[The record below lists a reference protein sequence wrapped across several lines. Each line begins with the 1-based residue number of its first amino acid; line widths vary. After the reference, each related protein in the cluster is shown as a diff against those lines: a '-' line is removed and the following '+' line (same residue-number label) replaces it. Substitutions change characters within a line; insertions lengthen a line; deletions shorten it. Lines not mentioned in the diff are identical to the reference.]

1 MQLYTDASGTQG
13 WGAYWSGRW
22 LQRSWSTTQQTRDIT
37 WKELFA
43 IVMAV
48 HTWGIYW
55 TKQKIVFRCDNQAVV
70 DIWEK
75 GTTHDSYIMALVRLL
90 YFRAAQ
96 YNINVCVMHIPGAH
110 DYIADALS
118 HFQMIKFHQLTPTA
132 RQAPDPIPAWP
143 PHSFIN
149 ASCNAVIMELP
160 PLPDDHTNQ
169 VYQLSNVSAPSTF
182 SHHCQ
187 HHP

>member
-1 MQLYTDASGTQG
+1 MVAGLSAPVVRKSLILQSNWLHSESMQLYTDASGTQG

-43 IVMAV
+43 TVMAV
-48 HTWGIYW
+48 HTRGIYW

-75 GTTHDSYIMALVRLL
+75 GTTYDSYNMALVRLP

-96 YNINVCVMHIPGAH
+96 YNINVCVMHMLNKNTPGVKKSEAK
-110 DYIADALS
+110 S
-118 HFQMIKFHQLTPTA
+118 E
-132 RQAPDPIPAWP
+132 APESYSYKRLKSVISGGGQGP
-143 PHSFIN
+143 
-149 ASCNAVIMELP
+149 SCLLATM
-160 PLPDDHTNQ
+160 
-169 VYQLSNVSAPSTF
+169 
-182 SHHCQ
+182 
-187 HHP
+187 

>member
-1 MQLYTDASGTQG
+1 
-13 WGAYWSGRW
+13 
-22 LQRSWSTTQQTRDIT
+22 
-37 WKELFA
+37 
-43 IVMAV
+43 MAV

-55 TKQKIVFRCDNQAVV
+55 TKQKIVFLLAMV

-75 GTTHDSYIMALVRLL
+75 GTTHDPYIMALVRL
-90 YFRAAQ
+90 FRSAQ
-96 YNINVCVMHIPGAH
+96 YNINVCVMHIPGALN
-110 DYIADALS
+110 YIADR
-118 HFQMIKFHQLTPTA
+118 FQMIKFHQLTPTA

-143 PHSFIN
+143 PQSLIN

-160 PLPDDHTNQ
+160 PLPDGHTNL
-169 VYQLSNVSAPSTF
+169 VYQLSNASAPSTL